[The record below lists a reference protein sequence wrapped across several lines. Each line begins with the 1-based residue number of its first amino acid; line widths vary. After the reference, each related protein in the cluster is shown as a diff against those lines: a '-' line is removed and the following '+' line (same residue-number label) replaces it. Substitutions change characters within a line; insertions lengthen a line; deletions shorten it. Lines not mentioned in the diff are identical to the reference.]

1 MPTLLKFDKERG
13 IQQKLESQVSK
24 FKEQVVSL
32 ADEIADLQR
41 ENSKLSLELEE
52 KMKEQNRNNSVQEE
66 DMDEFL
72 VVPK

>member
-24 FKEQVVSL
+24 FKEQVVNL
-32 ADEIADLQR
+32 ADQIADLQR
-41 ENSKLSLELEE
+41 ENSKLSMERDE
-52 KMKEQNRNNSVQEE
+52 KIKAQSSNMVHEE